1 MPDRF
6 QFLFVFRV
14 LSSNVV
20 LSKAR
25 RNHKIVSGF
34 NFAPAFIM
42 NDNKTT
48 AICDYPSKKTAHNRD
63 RIHGKNQT
71 EPWQQFFNAIPDP
84 ILIVSPDGIII
95 ETNSATLLVTQK
107 RRDEVVGQGV
117 CKIVHG
123 GRWAHIK
130 CPLEE
135 FLKTCQPR
143 VEETRLPGLFGE
155 YSFTIAPVQ
164 EEEGTTEKILLMA
177 RPLTRDEI
185 QKVDSIR
192 TAKLAG
198 IGELAA
204 GVAHEVN
211 NPITGII
218 NFAQILLDN
227 YTFDDVGVNIVQK
240 IIKEGDRIASIT
252 RNLLS
257 FARADN
263 SKAEP
268 VNPVEIVRESLA
280 LVKHQLQRDGIKL
293 VTELPENGSLIIADF
308 RKLQQVVLNLISNS
322 RYALNARYPGFDPKK
337 IIEISCGEKKNGKI
351 PVYQITIKDF
361 GTGLPQSILERLF
374 EPFFSTKPPGEGT
387 GLGLSISYGIIK
399 DHGGN
404 LRVNS
409 ILEKFT
415 ELIIEL
421 PMRSR
426 S

>member
-1 MPDRF
+1 MSD
-6 QFLFVFRV
+6 
-14 LSSNVV
+14 
-20 LSKAR
+20 K
-25 RNHKIVSGF
+25 
-34 NFAPAFIM
+34 
-42 NDNKTT
+42 KTT
-48 AICDYPSKKTAHNRD
+48 AICDYPSKKTAQNCEK
-63 RIHGKNQT
+63 IHEKNNT
-71 EPWQQFFNAIPDP
+71 EPWEQFFNAIPDP
-84 ILIVSPDGIII
+84 ILIVSPNGIII
-95 ETNSATLLVTQK
+95 ETNSAILLTAQK
-107 RRDEVVGQGV
+107 TRDEIVGQGI

-123 GRWAHIK
+123 GKWSHIK

-135 FLKTCQPR
+135 FLKTCQPK
-143 VEETRLPGLFGE
+143 VEETRLPGLSGE
-155 YSFTIAPVQ
+155 YSFTIAPIK
-164 EEEGTTEKILLMA
+164 EADGTIEKIMLIA
-177 RPLTRDEI
+177 RELTRDEI

-227 YTFDDVGVNIVQK
+227 YKLDSVGVNIVQK
-240 IIKEGDRIASIT
+240 IMKEGDRIASIT

-257 FARADN
+257 FARAD
-263 SKAEP
+263 SGKLEP
-268 VNPVEIVRESLA
+268 VDPAEIVRESLA

-293 VTELPENGSLIIADF
+293 VTELPRNSSFIVADF
-308 RKLQQVVLNLISNS
+308 IKLQQVILNLISNS
-322 RYALNARYPGFDPKK
+322 RYALNARYSGFDSRK
-337 IIEISCGEKKNGKI
+337 IIKISCCKKEDEGRTFYRI
-351 PVYQITIKDF
+351 VVKDY

-409 ILEKFT
+409 ILDKFT
-415 ELIIEL
+415 EMIIEL
-421 PMRSR
+421 PARARS
-426 S
+426 